1 MHGMVAVWRR
11 AGGIVY
17 LLKPMTYMNRSGLS
31 VRALMSFYR
40 IEPDAVLVAHDE
52 LEFSPGIARLKQGG
66 GHGGHNGLR
75 DILAHVPGSFLRL
88 RLGIGHPGDRARV
101 ASYVLERGP
110 VAERQAL
117 EEAIDRSLLV
127 LPCLLA
133 GDVPRA
139 MNSLNT
145 I

>member
-11 AGGIVY
+11 AGEIVY

-40 IEPDAVLVAHDE
+40 IEPDGLLVAHDE
-52 LEFSPGIARLKQGG
+52 LEFAPGVARLKQGG

-75 DILAHVPGSFLRL
+75 DILAHVAPGFLRL

-101 ASYVLERGP
+101 ASYVLERGSL
-110 VAERQAL
+110 AERQAL
-117 EEAIDRSLLV
+117 DEAINRSLAV

-133 GDVPRA
+133 GEVQRA
-139 MNSLNT
+139 MNSLNGN
-145 I
+145 